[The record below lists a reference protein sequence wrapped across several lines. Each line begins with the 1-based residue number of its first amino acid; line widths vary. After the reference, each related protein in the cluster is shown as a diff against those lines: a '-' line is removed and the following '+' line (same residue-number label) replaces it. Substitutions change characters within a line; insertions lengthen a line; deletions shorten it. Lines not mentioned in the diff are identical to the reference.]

1 MQAQKV
7 SDYETPDLELMKAAL
22 PKNYGFKDHLLTSLD
37 EAIEKGISQASANS
51 ATFLG
56 SAILDNAKK
65 YFLKKYE
72 RKIDEFIAEH
82 KGEDVGRDYL
92 FYYMEISI
100 ELVLRSERF
109 YLLEAAEKYA
119 LSKQVQKELAMV
131 RYANTINN
139 PTSHKFQHTYSFDP
153 VITNKALDEN
163 RHKMTDEQYNAAKNI
178 LESNNC
184 VSILEGYAGAGK
196 STTMGTVKKVADA
209 MGYKTIGLALPW
221 SASQVLKNSLKA
233 HECMAIQAFVNQI
246 KDANGNIDSI
256 FPQPTMIVIDEAGLI
271 DISTVFPLFEAITQS
286 KFPVKVVIT
295 GDTKQLLPVGAGSM
309 LELLVNE
316 LGSSKITEIF
326 RQYQDSH
333 RTMAGLFAENRAGEA
348 LHILQQQEALVW
360 CNNQEHREKML
371 VRDFLSYK
379 LANPHK
385 KAAILSYTNEE
396 ISNIN
401 KMIRK
406 YYKTM
411 GFIYGLETGDI
422 MCTDTKG
429 APFISRFA
437 AGDEVII
444 RYKGEKIPQY
454 QIPENK
460 NDFDRAKY
468 VEVGRGVFN
477 RNFGKIVNVERSK
490 QGSFDLTIDL
500 EGELPARIILNTD
513 DFKDPVS
520 KHFPV
525 VSNFATTIYSSQGQ
539 TLDKIFLMSG
549 MGIEGRNAYVGNTR
563 HREEISV
570 YFDIDDIQRA
580 MSGKDREKMI
590 FSKKKM
596 LDYVAYLWSRESEN
610 KPAIMQEREAA
621 KRKQNALNANEDLR
635 EIKRK
640 QKMTVRQ
647 YRNANGELLNEIDFD
662 PFRVVVEKGDT
673 WFSIIEKANKKQ
685 FPKVDINNPEAVNKW
700 IKKTKDITNL
710 EDDYVL
716 EEGDVLFYK
725 PRYNKVYPILQMN
738 SLDKM
743 LKDDELIGANV
754 NTDNETVAINE
765 QLSRENIQK
774 KVDSIGKEIHV
785 EANVSKGAL
794 FDKIMNSS
802 VKSYNN
808 SVNTIGN
815 FFNTDSIE
823 SAIREKES
831 KAEKTFKNLFGF
843 RSTKDDDLLK
853 ELALAKKAEDE
864 KREQYLK
871 SQDDKMAQYAQ
882 EQKDK
887 LKNLTFTYPQEGIA
901 KLNRK
906 MILEFNSKEQVPTQH
921 FLKKSKGL
929 YWDEGRGTPRV
940 IALNSESEVQARYTL
955 DGRCMVG
962 EGFPPI
968 MINQYAQENA
978 NFLIVSNAKDYF
990 YLFEKSIK
998 DGITKGNNAVEK
1010 VPHLLWGASG
1020 VDYNNI
1026 FNKQVN
1032 ENTTLNDCQ
1041 FTLHINPAIPTDIDW
1056 ALKTRLDLWERFG
1069 VKTMIQSTQHIL
1081 DTLPPAP
1088 YQFTDEE
1095 LVKFNLSG
1103 NNANSVGVVDNMEWA
1118 SEIPVD
1124 AVNVSSLSY
1133 EDMEAMMQSIPD
1145 QAYYEDYYQMSSRY
1159 MDDNDYLDAL
1169 ADMPDEYFLGGV
1181 PNLEPPPNLNI

>member
-1 MQAQKV
+1 MAEKI
-7 SDYETPDLELMKAAL
+7 SEYTTERLKLMHETQPKTFGFTDNLLSALNSTVTNSIKAVTEKNASFNLSQILSEAKKRFLEKYSY
-22 PKNYGFKDHLLTSLD
+22 KLD
-37 EAIEKGISQASANS
+37 EY
-51 ATFLG
+51 
-56 SAILDNAKK
+56 LD
-65 YFLKKYE
+65 
-72 RKIDEFIAEH
+72 EH
-82 KGEDVGRDYL
+82 KGQDVSRDDL
-92 FYYMEISI
+92 FNYMEISI
-100 ELVLRSERF
+100 ELKLRDVKMGF
-109 YLLEAAEKYA
+109 LEAAEKYA
-119 LSKQVQKELAMV
+119 LREQVQKEIEIV
-131 RYANTINN
+131 KIANSVAN
-139 PTSHKFQHTYSFDP
+139 PKTHKFQHNYSFDKEI
-153 VITNKALDEN
+153 VDKALKEN

-233 HECMAIQAFVNQI
+233 HECMAIKAFTNYI
-246 KDANGNIDSI
+246 DKANGNIDAV

-271 DISTVFPLFEAITQS
+271 DIDTVYPLFKAVSQS
-286 KFPVKVVIT
+286 KFPVKIVIT
-295 GDTKQLLPVGAGSM
+295 GDTKQLLPIGAGSM

-326 RQYQDSH
+326 RQFQDSR
-333 RTMAGLFAENRAGEA
+333 RTMAGLLAENRAGEA
-348 LHILQQQEALVW
+348 LHILQQQESLVW
-360 CNNQEHREKML
+360 CDDNNKREQLL

-385 KAAILSYTNEE
+385 NSIILASTNIE
-396 ISNIN
+396 IANIN

-411 GFIYGLETGDI
+411 GFIYGMETGDI
-422 MCTDTKG
+422 MCTDTKS
-429 APFISRFA
+429 APFICRYA
-437 AGDEVII
+437 AGDEII
-444 RYKGEKIPQY
+444 VRYAGEKIKQY
-454 QIPENK
+454 KIPDNK
-460 NDFDRAKY
+460 NDFDRSKY
-468 VEVGRGVFN
+468 VEVGSGVFN
-477 RNFGKIVNVERSK
+477 RNFGKIVNVEKGK
-490 QGSFDLTIDL
+490 QGSYDLTIDL
-500 EGELPARIILNTD
+500 SGEVPARVIINTD
-513 DFKDPVS
+513 EFRDDKTGY
-520 KHFPV
+520 FPIV
-525 VSNFATTIYSSQGQ
+525 PNFATTIYSSQGQ
-539 TLDKIFLMSG
+539 TVDKIFLVAG
-549 MGIEGRNAYVGNTR
+549 NAIEGRNSYVGCTR
-563 HREEISV
+563 DREEVSV
-570 YFDIDDIQRA
+570 YFDVDNIQRA
-580 MSGKDREKMI
+580 MSGKDRPKLV
-590 FSKKKM
+590 FSKQKM
-596 LDYVAYLWSRESEN
+596 LNYVAHLWSRPSEN
-610 KPAIMQEREAA
+610 LPAIMQEQLATDRKNGLLPDYKELEEERIN
-621 KRKQNALNANEDLR
+621 KR
-635 EIKRK
+635 
-640 QKMTVRQ
+640 TVRQ
-647 YRNANGELLNEIDFD
+647 HRKANGELLNEIDFD
-662 PFRVVVEKGDT
+662 PFRVTVEKGDT
-673 WFSIIEKANKKQ
+673 WETIIEKANLRQ
-685 FPKVDINNPEAVNKW
+685 FPKIDTKDPEAVDKW
-700 IKKTKDITNL
+700 VKKAKDITGL
-710 EDDYVL
+710 EQDYVL
-716 EEGDVLFYK
+716 DEGDVIFYK
-725 PRYNKVYPILQMN
+725 PRYNKVYPILQMS

-743 LKDDELIGANV
+743 LRDDELQEAQIITDDESISV
-754 NTDNETVAINE
+754 NEK
-765 QLSRENIQK
+765 LSRENIAK
-774 KVDSIGKEIHV
+774 KMANIGKEIKV
-785 EANVSKGAL
+785 EHKENNGAL
-794 FDKIMNSS
+794 FDRIMNSNFANKQPVS
-802 VKSYNN
+802 SK
-808 SVNTIGN
+808 GN
-815 FFNTDSIE
+815 FFNTDTIE
-823 SAIREKES
+823 SAIREQES
-831 KAEKTFKNLFGF
+831 KTQRSFKNLFGF
-843 RSTKDDDLLK
+843 RSTTDEQVIQ
-853 ELALAKKAEDE
+853 ELENAKKSEAE
-864 KREQYLK
+864 KREEYLK
-871 SQDDKMAQYAQ
+871 SQEEKMAQYEQ
-882 EQKDK
+882 EQKEK
-887 LKNLTFTYPQEGIA
+887 LKNLTFILPQENIA

-906 MILEFNSKEQVPTQH
+906 MILEFNSKEQVPTQY

-940 IALNSESEVQARYTL
+940 IALNSESEVQARYAL

-968 MINQYAQENA
+968 MINQYAQENT

-990 YLFEKSIK
+990 YLFEKGIK

-1145 QAYYEDYYQMSSRY
+1145 QAYYEDYYQMSNRY
-1159 MDDNDYLDAL
+1159 MDDNDYLDAI

>member
-7 SDYETPDLELMKAAL
+7 SDYETSDLELMKAAL
-22 PKNYGFKDHLLTSLD
+22 PKNYEFKDHLITSLD
-37 EAIEKGISQASANS
+37 EAVEKGISQAKANS

-100 ELVLRSERF
+100 ELFLRSDRVYF
-109 YLLEAAEKYA
+109 LEAAEKYA
-119 LSKQVQKELAMV
+119 SKKQVQEELAMV
-131 RYANTINN
+131 RYANTIKN
-139 PTSHKFQHTYSFDP
+139 PNSHRFQHKYSFDP
-153 VITNKALDEN
+153 AITNKALNEN
-163 RHKMTDEQYNAAKNI
+163 RHKMTDEQYLAAKNI

-233 HECMAIQAFVNQI
+233 HECMAIQAFVKQI

-271 DISTVFPLFEAITQS
+271 DVSTVFPLFEAITQS

-309 LELLVNE
+309 LELLVDE

-360 CNNQEHREKML
+360 CNDQEHREKML

-444 RYKGEKIPQY
+444 RYKSEKIPQY

-477 RNFGKIVNVERSK
+477 RNFGKIVNVERAK

-563 HREEISV
+563 HREEISI
-570 YFDIDDIQRA
+570 YFDIDEIQRA

-621 KRKQNALNANEDLR
+621 KRKQNSLNADENVR

-662 PFRVVVEKGDT
+662 PFRVVVENGDS
-673 WFSIIEKANKKQ
+673 WISIIEKANKKQ
-685 FPKVDINNPEAVNKW
+685 FPKVDINDQEAVDKW
-700 IKKTKDITNL
+700 IKKTKAITNL
-710 EDDYVL
+710 EDNYVL

-743 LKDDELIGANV
+743 LKDEELISANV

-785 EANVSKGAL
+785 ETNVSKGAL

-802 VKSYNN
+802 VKSSNN

-823 SAIREKES
+823 SAIRERES

-843 RSTKDDDLLK
+843 RSTKDDNLLE
-853 ELALAKKAEDE
+853 ELALAKRAEDE

-871 SQDDKMAQYAQ
+871 AQEDKMAQYAQ

-906 MILEFNSKEQVPTQH
+906 MILEFNSKEQVPTQY

-968 MINQYAQENA
+968 MINQYAQENT

-990 YLFEKSIK
+990 YLFEKGIK

-1026 FNKQVN
+1026 FNKEVN

-1041 FTLHINPAIPTDIDW
+1041 FTLHINPSIKSDIDW

-1069 VKTMIQSTQHIL
+1069 VKTMIQSSQHIL

-1103 NNANSVGVVDNMEWA
+1103 NNANSVGVVDNIEWA
-1118 SEIPVD
+1118 AEIPVD

-1159 MDDNDYLDAL
+1159 MDNNEYLDAL
-1169 ADMPDEYFLGGV
+1169 ADMPDDYFIGATS
-1181 PNLEPPPNLNI
+1181 NLEPPPNFQI

>member
-7 SDYETPDLELMKAAL
+7 SDYETSDLELMKEAL
-22 PKNYGFKDHLLTSLD
+22 PKNYEFKDHLVTSLD
-37 EAIEKGISQASANS
+37 EAVEYGIKQASSNS

-100 ELVLRSERF
+100 ELALRSERF
-109 YLLEAAEKYA
+109 YFLEAAEKYA
-119 LSKQVQKELAMV
+119 LRKQVQEELAIV
-131 RYANTINN
+131 RYANTIINSA
-139 PTSHKFQHTYSFDP
+139 SHRFQHNYSFTP
-153 VITNKALDEN
+153 IITDKALTEN

-233 HECMAIQAFVNQI
+233 HECMAIQAFVKQI
-246 KDANGNIDSI
+246 KDSNGNIDAV

-271 DISTVFPLFEAITQS
+271 DVSTVFPLFEAIAQS

-309 LELLVNE
+309 LELLVDN

-360 CNNQEHREKML
+360 CNDQEHREKML

-379 LANPHK
+379 LANPQK

-460 NDFDRAKY
+460 NDFDRTKY
-468 VEVGRGVFN
+468 IEVGRGVFN
-477 RNFGKIVNVERSK
+477 RNFGKIVSVERAK

-549 MGIEGRNAYVGNTR
+549 MGIEGRNAYVANTR

-570 YFDIDDIQRA
+570 YFNIDEIQRA
-580 MSGKDREKMI
+580 MSGRDRDKMV

-621 KRKQNALNANEDLR
+621 KRKQNSGNTDNLR
-635 EIKRK
+635 DIKRK
-640 QKMTVRQ
+640 EKMTVRQ
-647 YRNANGELLNEIDFD
+647 YRDVNGGLLNEIDFD
-662 PFRVVVEKGDT
+662 PFRVVVEDGDN
-673 WFSIIEKANKKQ
+673 WLSIIEKANKKQ
-685 FPKVDINNPEAVNKW
+685 FPKVDIKDQDAVDKW
-700 IKKTKDITNL
+700 VKKAKAITNL

-716 EEGDVLFYK
+716 EAGDVLFYK

-743 LKDDELIGANV
+743 LKDEDLIGADIK
-754 NTDNETVAINE
+754 TDNETVSINE
-765 QLSRENIQK
+765 QLSRENMQK

-785 EANVSKGAL
+785 ENNVSKGAL

-802 VKSYNN
+802 AKSSNET
-808 SVNTIGN
+808 VNTVGN

-823 SAIREKES
+823 SAIRNKES
-831 KAEKTFKNLFGF
+831 KTEKSFKNLFGF
-843 RSTKDDDLLK
+843 RNTKDDNLLE
-853 ELALAKKAEDE
+853 ELALAKKADEE
-864 KREQYLK
+864 KRTQYLK
-871 SQDDKMAQYAQ
+871 EQEEKMAQYAQ
-882 EQKDK
+882 EQKEK
-887 LKNLTFTYPQEGIA
+887 LKNLTFILPQENIA

-968 MINQYAQENA
+968 MINQYAQENT

-990 YLFEKSIK
+990 YLFEKGIK
-998 DGITKGNNAVEK
+998 DGLTKGSNMVEK
-1010 VPHLLWGASG
+1010 VPHLMWGASG

-1041 FTLHINPAIPTDIDW
+1041 FTLHINPAIPSDIDW

-1069 VKTMIQSTQHIL
+1069 VKTMIQSSQHIL

-1103 NNANSVGVVDNMEWA
+1103 NNANNVGVVDNIEWCP
-1118 SEIPVD
+1118 EIPVN

-1133 EDMEAMMQSIPD
+1133 EDMEAMMQAIPD
-1145 QAYYEDYYQMSSRY
+1145 QAYYDDYYESSRYY
-1159 MDDNDYLDAL
+1159 MDDNEYLKSID
-1169 ADMPDEYFLGGV
+1169 DMPDEYFLGGI
-1181 PNLEPPPNLNI
+1181 PNLDSPPNLNI